1 MEIDQA
7 AGVLV
12 ALRRCT
18 IDEAFD
24 VLVDASNR
32 HRVPTLRIARALVA
46 LAEQSGDERDQHA
59 IAAARYEWGS
69 LMEPTAVAQ

>member
-1 MEIDQA
+1 MEIEQA
-7 AGVLV
+7 AGVLA

-18 IDEAFD
+18 TNEAFD
-24 VLVDASNR
+24 EILSVSKR
-32 HRVPTLRIARALVA
+32 HRVPALRVARALIA
-46 LAEQSGDERDQHA
+46 LAEQTDEHDHHA